1 MISSLSRLTSEM
13 KIIVLDASVLINIL
27 GSGSPKALLAALR
40 REVVVP
46 VLREVNRDPVEQ
58 RSSDVAIASLIESG
72 LLRMESLD
80 DLAANVFWSLVGAPS
95 PDDLGDG
102 EAAAIAYAVSTGAVS
117 AIDDRKA
124 RRVAAA
130 NWPNQ
135 TLLHSIELFLAS
147 DVVQLFPPSDLADL
161 VYGALSN
168 ARMRVPVEHRKAIV
182 ALIGA
187 DRASLCSS
195 LGFRSSF
202 ED

>member
-1 MISSLSRLTSEM
+1 M